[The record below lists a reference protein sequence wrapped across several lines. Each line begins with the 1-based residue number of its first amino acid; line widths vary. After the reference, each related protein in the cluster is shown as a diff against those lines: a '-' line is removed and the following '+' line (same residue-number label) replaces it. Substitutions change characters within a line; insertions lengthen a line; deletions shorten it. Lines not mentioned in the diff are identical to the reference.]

1 MLDYFIGKII
11 MEKYSNIQENF
22 NVDYDVRDIIN
33 FLLALFIS
41 VSAAYLAHECNA
53 KTAQGARILI
63 TLFAFFF
70 SSIYLFYYF
79 IYYVLLDGK
88 CNGNGYV
95 KVVKKLKS

>member
-1 MLDYFIGKII
+1 MLDYLIAKKV
-11 MEKYSNIQENF
+11 MNHYYNIQENF
-22 NVDYDVRDIIN
+22 NTGYDLRDI
-33 FLLALFIS
+33 FSLLLALFIS

-70 SSIYLFYYF
+70 SSIFLVYYF

-95 KVVKKLKS
+95 KVIKKVRL

>member
-1 MLDYFIGKII
+1 MLDYFIAKKCV
-11 MEKYSNIQENF
+11 EKYSNIQENF
-22 NVDYDVRDIIN
+22 NVDYNIRDIVS
-33 FLLALFIS
+33 FLLALFVS

-63 TLFAFFF
+63 TVFAFFF

-79 IYYVLLDGK
+79 IYYVMLDGK

-95 KVVKKLKS
+95 KAVKKLRK

>member
-1 MLDYFIGKII
+1 MIDYFITKKI

-22 NVDYDVRDIIN
+22 NTGYDIRDILS

-53 KTAQGARILI
+53 KTGQGARILI

-70 SSIYLFYYF
+70 SSIFLVYYF

-95 KVVKKLKS
+95 KVVKKIR

>member
-1 MLDYFIGKII
+1 MLDCFIAKKI

-22 NVDYDVRDIIN
+22 NTEYDIRDIFS
-33 FLLALFIS
+33 FLLALFVS

-70 SSIYLFYYF
+70 SSIFLIYYF
-79 IYYVLLDGK
+79 VYYVLLDGK

-95 KVVKKLKS
+95 KVVKKLR